1 MSYVDLDDNI
11 CMNNFDILT
20 NDTSE
25 RFKILYVTKHRKFGV
40 LSRIEAH
47 VPTDTPYL
55 YKYLDERSSDEYD
68 DMDSEYLCHGE
79 TRKTDKIMN
88 RIMETKTDL
97 YSHCYTP
104 VYVRPKT
111 TMNYN
116 YYYKIYSIAKN
127 RKVPLIISKS
137 LSNVWS
143 VTNKEHN
150 RFYMDVVF
158 NYGFSRTKD
167 CPDNIN
173 IYTPR
178 YTSSDINWSSI
189 SPYKLFTLKS
199 NSIVPY
205 RNVKS
210 RYNRTL
216 DSYVLKFTVG
226 TVGIPSE
233 KNSCMIRTDETDDSK
248 PYIEMLRITKDII
261 SIIYRSPFTFLHA
274 FTYGVARIHSG
285 ANKFI

>member
-1 MSYVDLDDNI
+1 MSYVDLDDDI
-11 CMNNFDILT
+11 CTNNFDILT

-25 RFKILYVTKHRKFGV
+25 RYKILYVTKHRRFGV
-40 LSRIEAH
+40 LNRIEAH
-47 VPTDTPYL
+47 VPTETPYL
-55 YKYLDERSSDEYD
+55 YTYLDECSSDEY
-68 DMDSEYLCHGE
+68 DMDSEYLCRGE
-79 TRKTDKIMN
+79 TRKTEKIMN
-88 RIMETKTDL
+88 HIMETKTDL
-97 YSHCYTP
+97 YNRCYTP

-116 YYYKIYSIAKN
+116 YYYKIYSTAKN

-143 VTNKEHN
+143 ITNKEHN

-158 NYGFSRTKD
+158 NYGFRRTVD

-178 YTSSDINWSSI
+178 YTSGDINWSTI

-205 RNVKS
+205 RNVQS

-226 TVGIPSE
+226 TTGIPSE
-233 KNSCMIRTDETDDSK
+233 KNSCIIRTDEPDDSK
-248 PYIEMLRITKDII
+248 PYIEMLRISKDII